1 MTVLVVIALEEELP
15 GPLPVGYKK
24 LTTGVGKVNA
34 TMALTTEL
42 CYNTTYS
49 RVINYG
55 SAGGSAALKGQLV
68 GVSAVIERDMDCTP
82 LGLPLYVS
90 PGDEEQMLVCQTKHD
105 SLFVCGTGDS
115 FSVPHINYQICE
127 MEAYA
132 LAKVCQKFDVPF
144 DCYKYI
150 SDSDADGEDQGA
162 EWAANVHKGAEQFRR
177 TVLEKQSIIE
187 NGQLELI

>member
-1 MTVLVVIALEEELP
+1 MILVVIALEEELP
-15 GPLPVGYKK
+15 GQLPHGYKK
-24 LTTGVGKVNA
+24 LVTGVGKVNA
-34 TMALTTEL
+34 SIALTTEL
-42 CYNTTYS
+42 AYNDHAYE

-55 SAGGSAALKGQLV
+55 SAGGNKAIKGQLV

-90 PGDEEQMLVCQTKHD
+90 PGDEEQMIVCQTKHD

-132 LAKVCQKFDVPF
+132 LAKVCAKFNVPF

-150 SDSDADGEDQGA
+150 SDSDADGEDQGDQWR
-162 EWAANVHKGAEQFRR
+162 ENVSKGAELFKNS
-177 TVLEKQSIIE
+177 VLLKRPKPK
-187 NGQLELI
+187 QLELL

>member
-1 MTVLVVIALEEELP
+1 MILVVIALEEELP
-15 GPLPVGYKK
+15 GTLPHGFKK
-24 LTTGVGKVNA
+24 LVTGVGKVNA
-34 TMALTTEL
+34 SIALTTEL
-42 CYNTTYS
+42 CYNNSIRYS
-49 RVINYG
+49 KVINYG

-90 PGDEEQMLVCQTKHD
+90 PGDEEQMIICQTKHD

-115 FSVPHINYQICE
+115 FSVPHINYQVVE

-132 LAKVCQKFDVPF
+132 LAKICQKFDIPF

-150 SDSDADGEDQGA
+150 SDSDADGDDQGA
-162 EWAANVHKGAEQFRR
+162 EWAANVHKGAALFTT
-177 TVLEKQSIIE
+177 TVLDKIVPEQM
-187 NGQLELI
+187 ELI

>member
-1 MTVLVVIALEEELP
+1 MILVVIALEEELP
-15 GPLPVGYKK
+15 GTLPSGYKK
-24 LTTGVGKVNA
+24 LITGVGKINA
-34 TMALTTEL
+34 SIALTREL
-42 CYNTTYS
+42 CYNS
-49 RVINYG
+49 PVHKVINYG
-55 SAGGSAALKGQLV
+55 SAGGSAELKGKLV

-90 PGDEEQMLVCQTKHD
+90 PGDEEQMIVCQTKHD

-132 LAKVCQKFDVPF
+132 LAKVCYKFNIPF

-150 SDSDADGEDQGA
+150 SDSDADGEDQGR
-162 EWAANVHKGAEQFRR
+162 EWHENVSKGADLFRNKILTKQDQF
-177 TVLEKQSIIE
+177 SF
-187 NGQLELI
+187 GW

>member
-1 MTVLVVIALEEELP
+1 MILVVIALEEELP
-15 GPLPVGYKK
+15 GTLPTGYKK
-24 LTTGVGKVNA
+24 LVTGVGKVNA
-34 TMALTTEL
+34 TLALTAEL
-42 CYNTTYS
+42 CYNDRYS
-49 RVINYG
+49 KIINYG
-55 SAGGSAALKGQLV
+55 SAGGSKEIKGELV

-90 PGDEEQMLVCQTKHD
+90 PGDEEQMIVCQTKHD

-132 LAKVCQKFDVPF
+132 LAKVATKFQIPF

-150 SDSDADGEDQGA
+150 SDSDADGEDQG
-162 EWAANVHKGAEQFRR
+162 EQWRENVHKGAGLFRTTILIKQDEQFEW
-177 TVLEKQSIIE
+177 VW
-187 NGQLELI
+187 

>member
-1 MTVLVVIALEEELP
+1 MILVVIALEQELP
-15 GPLPVGYKK
+15 GSLPSGYKK
-24 LTTGVGKVNA
+24 LVTGVGKVYA
-34 TMALTTEL
+34 TIALTTEL
-42 CYNTTYS
+42 CYNTTYTK
-49 RVINYG
+49 VINFG
-55 SAGGSAALKGQLV
+55 SAGGSEALKGQLV

-90 PGDEEQMLVCQTKHD
+90 PGDEEQMIITQTKHD

-132 LAKVCQKFDVPF
+132 LAKVCHKFCVPF

-150 SDSDADGEDQGA
+150 SDSDADGEDQGN
-162 EWAANVHKGAEQFRR
+162 EWRENAHKGAELFTS
-177 TVLEKQSIIE
+177 TVLNKEVIE
-187 NGQLELI
+187 EQLELI

>member
-1 MTVLVVIALEEELP
+1 MILVVIALEEELP
-15 GPLPVGYKK
+15 GALPHGFKK
-24 LTTGVGKVNA
+24 LVTGVGKVNA
-34 TMALTTEL
+34 SIALTTEL
-42 CYNTTYS
+42 CYNNSIRYS
-49 RVINYG
+49 KVINYG

-90 PGDEEQMLVCQTKHD
+90 PGDEEQMIICQTKHD

-115 FSVPHINYQICE
+115 FSVPHINYQVVE

-132 LAKVCQKFDVPF
+132 LAKICQKFDIPF

-162 EWAANVHKGAEQFRR
+162 EWAANVHKGAELFTT
-177 TVLEKQSIIE
+177 TVLDKIVPEQM
-187 NGQLELI
+187 ELI

>member
-1 MTVLVVIALEEELP
+1 MNNIILIALEQEAP
-15 GPLPVGYKK
+15 NMASWDNVFF
-24 LTTGVGKVNA
+24 TGVGKVNA
-34 TMALTTEL
+34 SIALTTEL
-42 CYNTTYS
+42 AYNDHAYE

-55 SAGGSAALKGQLV
+55 SAGGNKAIKGQLV

-90 PGDEEQMLVCQTKHD
+90 PGDEEQMIVCQTKHD

-132 LAKVCQKFDVPF
+132 LAKVCAMMDRDFI
-144 DCYKYI
+144 CYKYI
-150 SDSDADGEDQGA
+150 SDDADSNADDEWEQNVAGGEDI
-162 EWAANVHKGAEQFRR
+162 FY
-177 TVLEKQSIIE
+177 EKLKE
-187 NGQLELI
+187 NHGFKLIN

>member
-1 MTVLVVIALEEELP
+1 MILVVIALEEELP
-15 GPLPVGYKK
+15 GSLPSGYKK
-24 LTTGVGKVNA
+24 LVTGVGKVNA
-34 TMALTTEL
+34 SIALTCEL
-42 CYNTTYS
+42 YHNDIVDAPYEKI
-49 RVINYG
+49 INYG
-55 SAGGSAALKGQLV
+55 SAGGTSAIKGQLV

-90 PGDEEQMLVCQTKHD
+90 PGDEEQMIVCQTKHD

-132 LAKVCQKFDVPF
+132 LAKVARQFDIAF

-150 SDSDADGEDQGA
+150 SDSDADGEDQG
-162 EWAANVHKGAEQFRR
+162 EQWRENVHKGADLFRR
-177 TVLEKQSIIE
+177 TVLVPQE
-187 NGQLELI
+187 QLELW

>member
-1 MTVLVVIALEEELP
+1 LILVVIALEQELP
-15 GPLPVGYKK
+15 GPLPSGYKK
-24 LTTGVGKVNA
+24 LITGVGKVNA
-34 TMALTTEL
+34 TIALTTEL
-42 CYNTTYS
+42 CYNTTYTK
-49 RVINYG
+49 VINFG
-55 SAGGSAALKGQLV
+55 SAGGSEALKGQLV

-90 PGDEEQMLVCQTKHD
+90 PGDEEQMIITQTKHD

-132 LAKVCQKFDVPF
+132 LAKVCHKFCVPF

-150 SDSDADGEDQGA
+150 SDSDADGEDQGN
-162 EWAANVHKGAEQFRR
+162 EWRENVHKGAELFTS
-177 TVLEKQSIIE
+177 TVLDKEFTE
-187 NGQLELI
+187 EQLELI

>member
-1 MTVLVVIALEEELP
+1 MILVVIALEEELP
-15 GPLPVGYKK
+15 GQLPSGYKK
-24 LTTGVGKVNA
+24 LVTGVGKENA
-34 TMALTTEL
+34 SIALTTEL
-42 CYNTTYS
+42 AYNDHAYE

-55 SAGGSAALKGQLV
+55 SAGGNKAIKGQLV

-90 PGDEEQMLVCQTKHD
+90 PGDEEQMIVCQTKHD

-132 LAKVCQKFDVPF
+132 LAKVCAKFNVPF

-150 SDSDADGEDQGA
+150 SDSDADGEDQGDQWR
-162 EWAANVHKGAEQFRR
+162 ENVSKGAELFKNS
-177 TVLEKQSIIE
+177 VLLKRPKPK
-187 NGQLELI
+187 QLELL

>member
-1 MTVLVVIALEEELP
+1 MILVVIALEEELP
-15 GPLPVGYKK
+15 GALPNGFKK
-24 LTTGVGKVNA
+24 LVTGVGKVNA
-34 TMALTTEL
+34 SIALTTEL
-42 CYNTTYS
+42 CYNNSIRYS
-49 RVINYG
+49 KVINYG

-90 PGDEEQMLVCQTKHD
+90 PGDEEQMIICQTKHD

-115 FSVPHINYQICE
+115 FSVPHINYQVVE

-132 LAKVCQKFDVPF
+132 LAKVCQKFDTPF

-162 EWAANVHKGAEQFRR
+162 EWSANVHKGAEIFTT
-177 TVLEKQSIIE
+177 TVLDKIVPQ
-187 NGQLELI
+187 QMELI

>member
-1 MTVLVVIALEEELP
+1 MILVVIALEAELP
-15 GPLPVGYKK
+15 GPLPSGYKK
-24 LTTGVGKVNA
+24 LVTGVGKVNA
-34 TMALTTEL
+34 SVALTAEL
-42 CYNTTYS
+42 CFNSNYTKI
-49 RVINYG
+49 INFG
-55 SAGGSAALKGQLV
+55 SAGGSSSLKGELV

-90 PGDEEQMLVCQTKHD
+90 PGDEEQMIVCQTKHD

-132 LAKVCQKFDVPF
+132 LAKVATKFHIPF

-150 SDSDADGEDQGA
+150 SDSDADGENQG
-162 EWAANVHKGAEQFRR
+162 EQWKQNVSKGAEKFRE
-177 TVLEKQSIIE
+177 TVLLPQE
-187 NGQLELI
+187 QLELW

>member
-15 GPLPVGYKK
+15 GALPVGYKK

-49 RVINYG
+49 KVINYG
-55 SAGGSAALKGQLV
+55 SAGGLPAMVGNLV

-90 PGDEEQMLVCQTKHD
+90 PGDEEQMIVCNTKHD
-105 SLFVCGTGDS
+105 SLYVCGTGDS
-115 FSVPHINYQICE
+115 FSTPHVNYQVCE

-132 LAKVCQKFDVPF
+132 LAKVCTRFLIPF

-150 SDSDADGEDQGA
+150 SDSGDGDDWKE
-162 EWAANVHKGAEQFRR
+162 NVHRGAEQFRR
-177 TVLEKQSIIE
+177 QILEKQPIID
-187 NGQLELI
+187 NGQLELS